1 MRTTSLLLLM
11 GLLLTFAA
19 CKQQSNTT
27 ETSSKNST
35 EPVNRDSIRQ
45 VYETLIKSKANLLPA
60 AQIVEVGKI
69 RPVDEGPS
77 DTVFFVYREA
87 MLQTIA
93 QKNEFKLLEIVDDNV
108 QVDVGGNRGIAAFVE
123 NWKLHTQK
131 DSSALWAIL
140 KNVLEQGGAFSA
152 DRQRFTAPYYTAT
165 FPDAY
170 DANTFGVITGE
181 GVRVRAQPNLNSQI
195 LKTISYDVLPVLDWS
210 GQPETIGNET
220 HPWVKIKLND
230 GKEGYVYGKFIGSPL
245 GYRAIFTRQP
255 NGSWLMTAFNEGD

>member
-1 MRTTSLLLLM
+1 MRTTFLLFLIGSLLA
-11 GLLLTFAA
+11 FAA
-19 CKQQSNTT
+19 CKQQSNSA

-35 EPVNRDSIRQ
+35 EPLNRDSIRQ
-45 VYETLIKSKANLLPA
+45 VYETLIKSKTNLLPA
-60 AQIVEVGKI
+60 AQIVEIGKI

-87 MLQTIA
+87 LLQTIA
-93 QKNEFKLLEIVDDNV
+93 QKNEFRLLEMVDDNV
-108 QVDVGGNRGIAAFVE
+108 QVGFGGDRGIATFVE
-123 NWKLHTQK
+123 TWKLHTQK
-131 DSSALWAIL
+131 DSSELWSTL

-152 DRQRFTAPYYTAT
+152 DRQIFTAPYYAAT

-210 GQPETIGNET
+210 GKPETIGSET
-220 HPWVKIKLND
+220 HPWVKVKLND
-230 GKEGYVYGKFIGSPL
+230 GKEGYVYGKFVGSPL
-245 GYRAIFTRQP
+245 DYRAVFKRQA
-255 NGSWLMTAFNEGD
+255 NGSWLMTFFGKGD